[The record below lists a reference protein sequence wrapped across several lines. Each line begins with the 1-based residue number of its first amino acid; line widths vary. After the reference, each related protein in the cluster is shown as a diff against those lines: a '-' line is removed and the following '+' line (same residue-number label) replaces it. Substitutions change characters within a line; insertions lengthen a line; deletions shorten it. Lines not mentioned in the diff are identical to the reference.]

1 MLNFTDLLDS
11 QQSLNV
17 QQQTIK
23 TNRTINATGN
33 IA

>member
-17 QQQTIK
+17 QQQAIK